1 MTDLGG
7 LDSRLVALFDG
18 RAVFWIALV
27 VALGVGAAHAVAP
40 GHGKAITA
48 AYLAGTRGR
57 VRDAVRLGVIVAA
70 MHTFSVLVLA
80 LVWVGVSGT
89 AAFGTETATAWMQA
103 AAGVIVVAVGASLVY
118 RHLRG
123 HGGHGHSHTHGHEH
137 GHAHGHSGEHG
148 HSHAQGHD
156 HEQGHP
162 AHPGHHHHHPAH
174 THTHTHELTDPWS
187 RRGLTA
193 LALSGGLLPSP
204 SAFLVLVS
212 GLLTGRAAGAV
223 VLVVVFGIGMAVT
236 LTCVGVM
243 SIRGFAFLEKRL
255 RGGTA
260 ATRLAAWTPV
270 VAGLTVATAGCLYF
284 LAAVSTLSA

>member
-103 AAGVIVVAVGASLVY
+103 AAGLIVVAVGAGLVY

-123 HGGHGHSHTHGHEH
+123 HGGHGHGHEHGHSHTHGHTH
-137 GHAHGHSGEHG
+137 GHHHS
-148 HSHAQGHD
+148 
-156 HEQGHP
+156 
-162 AHPGHHHHHPAH
+162 HPGHHHP
-174 THTHTHELTDPWS
+174 THTHELTDPWS
-187 RRGLTA
+187 RRGLAA

-223 VLVVVFGIGMAVT
+223 VLVVVFGVGMAVT
-236 LTCVGVM
+236 LTGVGVM
-243 SIRGFAFLEKRL
+243 SIRGFAFLENRL
-255 RGGTA
+255 RGKTA
-260 ATRLAAWTPV
+260 AAKLAAWTPV
-270 VAGLTVATAGCLYF
+270 VAGLTVATAGCLYL
-284 LAAVSTLSA
+284 LAAVSTLST

>member
-103 AAGVIVVAVGASLVY
+103 AAGVIVVAVGAGLVY
-118 RHLRG
+118 RHVRG
-123 HGGHGHSHTHGHEH
+123 HNGHGHSHS
-137 GHAHGHSGEHG
+137 HAHGHDHT
-148 HSHAQGHD
+148 HGHD

-162 AHPGHHHHHPAH
+162 AHSAHPGHHHPP
-174 THTHTHELTDPWS
+174 THTHELTDPWS

-223 VLVVVFGIGMAVT
+223 VLVVVFGVGMAVT

-243 SIRGFAFLEKRL
+243 SIRGFAFLERRL
-255 RGGTA
+255 RGRTA

-270 VAGLTVATAGCLYF
+270 IAGVTVATAGCLYF
-284 LAAVSTLSA
+284 LAAVSTLST